1 MLHQRGLPV
10 QQLRRSAVLPIFDEV
25 FKGKIVEFAFP
36 RMVVQMSASKLEES
50 MNAIVDDLSNGWT
63 REQRINL
70 KVDLIAFALAV
81 REPEGRC
88 CDNGMFGEAHKCQK
102 GTEHFC
108 CYESE
113 MPHGQGVLH
122 ECRQSK
128 KPPEPNVVHICGN
141 CPKCGPIICKKEP
154 KECLCR
160 CIPRCLDNCPC
171 EACSKTHA
179 PADLPEEAQYHI
191 RKLALLKEIDR
202 WQLEELARLCLGM
215 RKP

>member
-1 MLHQRGLPV
+1 
-10 QQLRRSAVLPIFDEV
+10 
-25 FKGKIVEFAFP
+25 
-36 RMVVQMSASKLEES
+36 MSASKLEES

-179 PADLPEEAQYHI
+179 PAKLPAEVREKI
-191 RKLALLKEIDR
+191 KEIMETTMVYGKSLASIDLAIR
-202 WQLEELARLCLGM
+202 YGAGFDKVLESLARLCLGM